1 MYFRVFS
8 VFNLIL
14 ILVAASLSWTPAM
27 VMAKFALFT
36 RIALQVIMPPT
47 LNPESYKWIA
57 YKKVSYHFN
66 LPSGPVSPG
75 PFCVGVMAQQCE
87 VWFLDRSLFW
97 HYLSPS
103 FTAYYR
109 LMITHLGLRSGS
121 IISLRMAPAHKLRS
135 ALSIQ
140 IYLNRRFE

>member
-36 RIALQVIMPPT
+36 RIALQVIMHPT
-47 LNPESYKWIA
+47 INPERYKEIA

-97 HYLSPS
+97 HYLTPS

-109 LMITHLGLRSGS
+109 LMITHLGLPEWQYNFTPYGPSPQAKVS
-121 IISLRMAPAHKLRS
+121 IIYSD
-135 ALSIQ
+135 LSKQKI
-140 IYLNRRFE
+140 